1 MKNYNIIA
9 PEEKNFCICSC
20 LQAIFD
26 FEGKKF
32 AQKDIAKK
40 LNFGKEGF
48 KVHDNQIK
56 KFLFEIGF
64 NYVFYWR
71 NETPLNEP
79 ELVLDDM
86 KKDHGLI
93 GIKHHSYLFYD
104 FKYPKIQ
111 LKDPNDGKIKIKEY
125 NQMIKEMYNTEGFF
139 ALIKKIN

>member
-1 MKNYNIIA
+1 MKIQ
-9 PEEKNFCICSC
+9 EKNNYCICAV
-20 LQAIFD
+20 LQNIFLD
-26 FEGKKF
+26 YKITKSQDE
-32 AQKDIAKK
+32 IA
-40 LNFGKEGF
+40 LNLTPDKNGF
-48 KVHDNQIK
+48 RVNDDKIK
-56 KFLFEIGF
+56 NFLKSNGF
-64 NYVFYWR
+64 DYNFYWR

-79 ELVLDDM
+79 ELVLDEM